1 MKSLRVSLV
10 LASLL
15 LLSAT
20 TLSAQSSRVACKD
33 GSQPKIG
40 HFSCWGHGGLVAA
53 APKSLARSA
62 EKPAAKAAKKTS
74 VVNKEK
80 KQTAKKQTAKKQT
93 AKKQIAKKQTAKK
106 PHATLAK
113 SHKKTHPKRPATHVE
128 K

>member
-10 LASLL
+10 LATML

-40 HFSCWGHGGLVAA
+40 HFSCWGHGGLVAG
-53 APKSLARSA
+53 APKSVTKSA
-62 EKPAAKAAKKTS
+62 AKPAAKVTKKTPVASKAKKPT
-74 VVNKEK
+74 
-80 KQTAKKQTAKKQT
+80 T
-93 AKKQIAKKQTAKK
+93 KK

-113 SHKKTHPKRPATHVE
+113 SRKKAHAKRPATHIE